1 MPHPISVEQIARVRA
16 AVRRHG
22 ERSADRQAELERLVT
37 ATEVGA
43 RQVSAALSRPTTV
56 TRDCVDQ
63 LCAALRAQSRRA
75 RAAVTLT
82 RHLCIGARED
92 CLADRRLLSE
102 LGEDPAERT
111 PETPYTS
118 RSVLVVDDYEDSREL
133 LSLVLHDAG
142 FTVRTASNGIEAII
156 AAYEMRPAV
165 IVMDVT
171 MPVLD
176 GIEATRLIRS
186 IDVLRHARVIAYTAQ
201 AAPEQPAAQLFTAVM
216 RKPAPV
222 DALVTMV
229 RRYSDPRCR

>member
-43 RQVSAALSRPTTV
+43 RQVSAALSRPTTA

-118 RSVLVVDDYEDSREL
+118 RSVLVVDDYEDSRNCCRWFCTTRGS
-133 LSLVLHDAG
+133 LSARRA
-142 FTVRTASNGIEAII
+142 TVSRRSSPPTRCG
-156 AAYEMRPAV
+156 RPSSSW
-165 IVMDVT
+165 T
-171 MPVLD
+171 
-176 GIEATRLIRS
+176 
-186 IDVLRHARVIAYTAQ
+186 
-201 AAPEQPAAQLFTAVM
+201 
-216 RKPAPV
+216 
-222 DALVTMV
+222 
-229 RRYSDPRCR
+229 